1 MGGRCPCNHFRA
13 TLMGMASPNLS
24 PPADELSP
32 TELGAWRGLL
42 RVHAAVCKALDA
54 QLEREHGLPLSTYE
68 VLIFLRDSP
77 DRKMRMADLADR
89 VLLSRSGMTRLV
101 DRLEREGLLARQQC
115 PADARGCNA
124 VLTDAGE
131 RFIAAARPTHL
142 AGIRELFLNRFS
154 PEELEQLSEYW
165 DRVVPG
171 AAATKT

>member
-1 MGGRCPCNHFRA
+1 MV
-13 TLMGMASPNLS
+13 SPDLS
-24 PPADELSP
+24 PVADELTP

-68 VLIFLRDSP
+68 VLIFLRDAP

-101 DRLEREGLLARQQC
+101 DRLEREGLLERQQC

-124 VLTDAGE
+124 VLTDAG
-131 RFIAAARPTHL
+131 AAFLSTARPTHL
-142 AGIRELFLNRFS
+142 AGIRDLFLNHFTS
-154 PEELEQLSEYW
+154 DELEQLSRYW
-165 DRVVPG
+165 GRVVPD
-171 AAATKT
+171 ASENT